1 MMGQQQ
7 QTVAGSALRRIILA
21 LAIAAVMATMEVSMA
36 ASAFAAGGTPGFP
49 AGGYAQ
55 NNVNG
60 SGNGNSPVN
69 DTGGDDKN
77 VSDRWDKAKAKGDG
91 NN

>member
-1 MMGQQQ
+1 MGQQ

-21 LAIAAVMATMEVSMA
+21 LAIVAVMATMAVSMA
-36 ASAFAAGGTPGFP
+36 APAFAAGGTPGWP
-49 AGGYAQ
+49 AGGSYQ

-60 SGNGNSPVN
+60 SGHGNSPIN

-77 VSDRWDKAKAKGDG
+77 VSENGKAKGD
-91 NN
+91 NNN

>member
-1 MMGQQQ
+1 MA
-7 QTVAGSALRRIILA
+7 VA
-21 LAIAAVMATMEVSMA
+21 MAMP
-36 ASAFAAGGTPGFP
+36 AFAAGGTPGQGIP
-49 AGGYAQ
+49 GGGYAQ

-60 SGNGNSPVN
+60 SGHASSPIN

-77 VSDRWDKAKAKGDG
+77 VSVNGKAKGDI